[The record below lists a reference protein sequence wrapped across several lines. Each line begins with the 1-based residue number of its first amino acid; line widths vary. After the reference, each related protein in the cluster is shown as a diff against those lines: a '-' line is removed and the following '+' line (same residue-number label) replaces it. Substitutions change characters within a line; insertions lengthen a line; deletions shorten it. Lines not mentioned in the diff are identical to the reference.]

1 MRILAWGSTDVG
13 MKRDH
18 NEDSYLIREDLG
30 LCVVADGMG
39 GHAGGEMASSI
50 AVKTIEEG
58 VLEANALLD
67 PKKVF
72 EGAVEKDPVAK
83 LISDCVRKA
92 CAAIYKKAQER
103 RELQGMGTTTITVL
117 FHGRHAFIAHVGD
130 SRAYLM
136 RDGRILQLSEDHSLV
151 NEQLRAGLITEAQA
165 KQSRFKNIITRSVG
179 FEEDVA
185 VDIIAVE
192 AREGD
197 CYLLCTDGLAN
208 LVKDEEIQ
216 EISGDNFLRR
226 APELLIDLAN
236 KRGGDDNVTVVVAY
250 VDELGGSSAQAA

>member
-1 MRILAWGSTDVG
+1 MRILGWGLTDVG

-18 NEDSYLIREDLG
+18 NEDSFLIREDLN
-30 LCVVADGMG
+30 LFVVADGMG

-58 VLEANALLD
+58 VAQARPVID
-67 PKKVF
+67 PAVTHDV
-72 EGAVEKDPVAK
+72 AVEKSPVAK
-83 LISDCVRKA
+83 LISDCLRKA
-92 CAAIYKKAQER
+92 CNNIFKKAQER
-103 RELQGMGTTTITVL
+103 RELQGMGTTTIGLL

-192 AREGD
+192 YKEGD
-197 CYLLCTDGLAN
+197 CYLLCSDGLAN
-208 LVKDEEIQ
+208 LVRDEEIL
-216 EISGDNFLRR
+216 EVVSENFLRR
-226 APELLIDLAN
+226 APELLIELAN
-236 KRGGDDNVTVVVAY
+236 KRGGDDNVTVVMAY
-250 VDELGGSSAQAA
+250 VDEGAVPAQAAA